1 MYDSGFIILDSLIY
15 DPGDRLSYSSLM
27 QGEDQE
33 RIIANTTSTMSSSTM
48 TSMANAL
55 LNPTDSSVDVLLEII
70 YPKLCGTV
78 TNIQRVKQL
87 TRPRLTITSVTAMI
101 IIVGISILI
110 DIR

>member
-15 DPGDRLSYSSLM
+15 DPGDRLSYSSLL

-55 LNPTDSSVDVLLEII
+55 LTDSSVDVLLEII

>member
-1 MYDSGFIILDSLIY
+1 
-15 DPGDRLSYSSLM
+15 
-27 QGEDQE
+27 
-33 RIIANTTSTMSSSTM
+33 MSSRM

-78 TNIQRVKQL
+78 TNMPRAKQL
-87 TRPRLTITSVTAMI
+87 TRPRLTIISVTAMI

-110 DIR
+110 DLRQRSID